1 MRGASGGKGG
11 DSEPMYIYIDKLES
25 LFNRGRS
32 EDRED
37 VLKILS
43 QANEQKGHRCP
54 SKRRRAGGGWGY
66 LKE

>member
-25 LFNRGRS
+25 LLNRGRS

-43 QANEQKGHRCP
+43 QANEQKDTVVPVKEGGREG
-54 SKRRRAGGGWGY
+54 AGGT
-66 LKE
+66 